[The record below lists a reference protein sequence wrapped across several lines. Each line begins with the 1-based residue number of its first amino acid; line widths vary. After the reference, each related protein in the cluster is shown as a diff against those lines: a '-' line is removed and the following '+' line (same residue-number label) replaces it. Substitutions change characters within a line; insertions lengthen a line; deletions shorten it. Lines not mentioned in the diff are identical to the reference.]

1 MTEGHAAPGPGRAPS
16 LEQQHASVLGGGRSG
31 TISGWMIKIL
41 LLGAAD
47 AVAVA
52 GLIMAIDHE
61 AWGYVAVLG
70 LTLVALNVVYL
81 PRRFVPMKYLLPG
94 LFFLTVFGIYPVL
107 YTAYA
112 STTNYGTGHVL
123 SKSQAIDQI
132 QGQSVQPVEG
142 ATRYDIT
149 PMKDA
154 SGLFAG
160 FALFDPEG
168 EQLFLGTD
176 TELTELD
183 LDDVQLTTLVTTGRT
198 FVESAGDL
206 TGVRAGDVGTLPGYP
221 DPETYQMPGETED
234 AAITITGGQAVESR
248 STLVYDADANT
259 ITDVADSENP
269 IVYHEREGTF
279 VADDGTA
286 LRPGFTSQVGFD
298 NYRTVFTSS
307 EFRASFFRV
316 LAWNFA
322 FAVASVVVTFALGLL
337 LAVVFNDARMRGRK
351 IYRSLV
357 IIPYALPGFMTAL
370 VWRGMFNE
378 TYGINK
384 WLPPSLEVSWQS
396 ATIPAMITLI
406 LVNMWLGY
414 PYMFLVSTGALQSV
428 PTDLKE
434 AAFVDGATGWK
445 AFRKITFPLLLVSVS
460 PLLVASF
467 AFNFNNFTLIWL
479 LTGGRPRDTGET
491 AGKTDILLSWV
502 YRVALDA
509 SPQRQGLAAALS
521 VVIFLIVAVLSA
533 IGFKYTKAYE
543 DVK

>member
-248 STLVYDADANT
+248 STLVHDADANT

-384 WLPPSLEVSWQS
+384 WLPSSLEVSWQS

>member
-384 WLPPSLEVSWQS
+384 WLPSSLEVSWQS

>member
-1 MTEGHAAPGPGRAPS
+1 MTEGPAAPGPGRAPS

-123 SKSQAIDQI
+123 TKSQAIDQI

-269 IVYHEREGTF
+269 IVYHEHEGTF
-279 VADDGTA
+279 VTDDGTA
-286 LRPGFTSQVGFD
+286 LRPGFTSRVGFD

-384 WLPPSLEVSWQS
+384 WLPSSLEVSWQS

-491 AGKTDILLSWV
+491 AGTTDILLSWV

-521 VVIFLIVAVLSA
+521 VIIFLIVAVMSA

>member
-384 WLPPSLEVSWQS
+384 WLPSSLEVSWQS

-428 PTDLKE
+428 PSDLKE

>member
-1 MTEGHAAPGPGRAPS
+1 MAAAGRPR
-16 LEQQHASVLGGGRSG
+16 GGS
-31 TISGWMIKIL
+31 IKIL

-286 LRPGFTSQVGFD
+286 LRPGFTSRVGFD

-384 WLPPSLEVSWQS
+384 WLPSSLEVSWQS

-491 AGKTDILLSWV
+491 AGTTDILLSWV

-521 VVIFLIVAVLSA
+521 VIIFLIVAVISA

>member
-1 MTEGHAAPGPGRAPS
+1 MTEGELTPGPARAS
-16 LEQQHASVLGGGRSG
+16 TLEQQQASVLGGGRTG
-31 TISGWMIKIL
+31 TTSGWIIKIL
-41 LLGAAD
+41 LLGVAD
-47 AVAVA
+47 AIAIT
-52 GLIMAIDHE
+52 GLVMAIDHE

-70 LTLVALNVVYL
+70 VSLVALNAIYL
-81 PRRFVPMKYLLPG
+81 PRRFVPMKYLFPG

-132 QGQSVQPVEG
+132 QSQSVQPVEG

-154 SGLFAG
+154 TGVFAG

-176 TELTELD
+176 TELTDLD
-183 LDDVQLTTLVTTGRT
+183 LDDAQLTTLQTTGRT

-206 TGVRAGDVGTLPGYP
+206 TGVRAGDVRTLPGYP
-221 DPETYQMPGETED
+221 DPETYQMPGESED
-234 AAITITGGQAVESR
+234 SAITITGGQAVESR

-259 ITDVADSENP
+259 ITDFADAENP

-286 LRPGFTSQVGFD
+286 LRPGFTSRVGFD
-298 NYRTVFTSS
+298 NYREVFTSS
-307 EFRASFFRV
+307 QFQGAFFRV
-316 LAWNFA
+316 LAWNLAFA
-322 FAVASVVVTFALGLL
+322 FASVVVTFALGLL
-337 LAVVFNDARMRGRK
+337 LAVVFNEPRMRGRK
-351 IYRSLV
+351 IYRSLI

-378 TYGINK
+378 TYGINR
-384 WLPPSLEVSWQS
+384 WLPFDVSWQS
-396 ATIPAMITLI
+396 STLMAMTTLI

-467 AFNFNNFTLIWL
+467 AFNFNNFTLVWL

-491 AGKTDILLSWV
+491 AGTTDILLSWV

-521 VVIFLIVAVLSA
+521 VIIFLIVAVISA

-543 DVK
+543 EVK